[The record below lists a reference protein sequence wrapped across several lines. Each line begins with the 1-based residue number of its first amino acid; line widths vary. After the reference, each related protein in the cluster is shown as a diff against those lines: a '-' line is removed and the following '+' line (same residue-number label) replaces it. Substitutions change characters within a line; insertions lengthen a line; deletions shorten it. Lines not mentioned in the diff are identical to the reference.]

1 MRQIFVIGLLTM
13 MKASNAIYR
22 YDEEDYVPAD
32 VDGAVL
38 MAASYTKG
46 LPIED
51 PVKYPGPDPLG
62 SVQSQYARE
71 YNLPKTDET

>member
-1 MRQIFVIGLLTM
+1 MRQLFVIGLLTM

-51 PVKYPGPDPLG
+51 PNVEKEHNHD
-62 SVQSQYARE
+62 
-71 YNLPKTDET
+71 YNYH